1 MATLLASTSFTTQAQ
16 GDNLIYVAVEPCR
29 LVETR
34 PELGGAGPIP
44 TSGTRNFLVYG
55 TDLSSQNGQAG
66 GCEHPRAASGVEP
79 LAISAYVVGVPT
91 PTSGAGHLTAY
102 PSGGTEPGNDSAT
115 VNYAA
120 GQVNGNTTNVTL
132 CDPAVTAC
140 PSDGQMAIKA
150 FSTEQNVVIDVQGY
164 FYPATGTCPD
174 DMVAAGSLCVDK
186 YEASLIDASDAPA
199 DSTTCNADGSNCAD
213 DSDATTPV
221 NSPIFAQSVAG
232 VLPANAPSWFQAA
245 IACANVGK
253 RLPSSAEWQMA
264 AAGTNGADCNA
275 AGGAL
280 ANTGASPNC
289 VSTAGAFDM
298 VGNLWEWTADLTPA
312 DVGGIV
318 TSGGTSAQ
326 TSIAAGFGDSHAGL
340 DPTPGTDTMFIP
352 SAGAIAA
359 NPVFG
364 FRCVR

>member
-164 FYPATGTCPD
+164 FYPATGTCPA
-174 DMVAAGSLCVDK
+174 DMVPVGSLCVDK

-221 NSPIFAQSVAG
+221 NSPIFAQSVFN
-232 VLPANAPSWFQAA
+232 VLPATSASWFQAS

-253 RLPSSAEWQMA
+253 RLPTAAEWQMA
-264 AAGTNGADCNA
+264 ASGTPAGTVECNA
-275 AGGAL
+275 ALGGTL
-280 ANTGASPNC
+280 ANTGSFTNC

-298 VGNLWEWTADLTPA
+298 VGNLWEWTADLTPDTTA
-312 DVGGIV
+312 GA
-318 TSGGTSAQ
+318 SAQ
-326 TSIAAGFGDSHAGL
+326 SSFAATFGESRAGNV
-340 DPTPGTDTMFIP
+340 DPTPGSDSMFVP
-352 SAGAIAA
+352 GSGAIAT
-359 NPVFG
+359 NNTIG